1 MSCSSLQLQKLVTH
15 LQRLLPAASRTPVA
29 VAALTAKWPDLP
41 EDYVFIMAHLGAGDY
56 LEESWYFY
64 PEPYP
69 PERIPQAKRQATALA
84 GFYLIAE
91 DQDGWYL
98 GYDSRQTPW
107 QFCEFD
113 AAFQPVFQEKSKS
126 LCAFLC
132 REFEL

>member
-1 MSCSSLQLQKLVTH
+1 MSYSPAALQQLVKR
-15 LQRLLPAASRTPVA
+15 LQRLLPEDLRQPVA

-41 EDYVFIMAHLGAGDY
+41 EDYVFIMEHLGAGDY
-56 LEESWYFY
+56 LEDSWYFY

-69 PERIPQAKRQATALA
+69 PERIPQAKRRVAALA

-98 GYDSRQTPW
+98 GYDSRQMPW

-113 AAFQPVFQEKSKS
+113 AAFQPVFHEKTNN
-126 LCAFLC
+126 LYDFLR
-132 REFEL
+132 REFDL